1 MQLIIHPRIHREHP
15 ELSDEDVKT
24 AFRGIF
30 KHIHRQDGDLV
41 GVGMD
46 GKNRLVEMVARYT
59 DDSTV
64 IVYHAFTPP
73 THNVMRELGMIR

>member
-1 MQLIIHPRIHREHP
+1 MRLIVHPRIHRIHP

-24 AFRGIF
+24 AFNGIF
-30 KHIHRQDGDLV
+30 KHVHRLDGDLV

-46 GKNRLVEMVARYT
+46 GKRRMVEMIARY
-59 DDSTV
+59 DDDAV

-73 THNVMRELGMIR
+73 TQKVMRELGMMR